1 MPGHALR
8 TSLLG
13 WIAGLGV
20 SAAVI
25 QVFVSVINVRWV
37 PRFEIWTT
45 EGEGILAIIGVFL
58 GFMWWLLAFKLAVE
72 AMRAG
77 AADPGHESQR
87 DRWVDDEAALG
98 QFVLW
103 AGLLLAGYLLLLNF
117 GRNTVAVY
125 CALVVVLMPAIL
137 PLLGM
142 EESLKRAF
150 DPGAWRQLLQHV
162 GGGNYLL
169 ALAKLL
175 GIVAIV
181 AFVQLA
187 LLPPM
192 APWLHS
198 SVVQMVWVG
207 GLFAAY
213 HELGRMVGG
222 HQGKAEE
229 RVGVEATPAQL
240 TEEEDLAMRAA
251 ARLGVDE
258 RFFRAAVE
266 LEALVRRTGTSP
278 PVHARFREML
288 HRAGEQA
295 ALLAHA
301 RRYIAELVSLDK
313 RDEALALYHES
324 LVMDANFELAQ
335 PATISKVIAAALDAR
350 RSDLALALARDFLR
364 RFPDEPDAV
373 PNGLS
378 AARLLDRQGRDEES
392 RLLLVE
398 LVRRFPQHPMRAE
411 LVAALETLE
420 SAARRGR

>member
-8 TSLLG
+8 ASLLG
-13 WIAGLGV
+13 WVAGLGL

-45 EGEGILAIIGVFL
+45 EGEGIFAILGVFL

-77 AADPGHESQR
+77 ATGPGHQSQR
-87 DRWVDDEAALG
+87 DRWIDDEAALG
-98 QFVLW
+98 QVVLW
-103 AGLLLAGYLLLLNF
+103 AGLLLSGYALFLNF
-117 GRNTVAVY
+117 GRTTLAVY
-125 CALVVVLMPAIL
+125 CALVAVLLPAIL

-150 DPGAWRQLLQHV
+150 DPGAWRLLLQHV
-162 GGGNYLL
+162 GGGNYLF

-175 GIVAIV
+175 GIVVLV
-181 AFVQLA
+181 AFVQFA

-192 APWLHS
+192 ASWLHW

-207 GLFAAY
+207 GLFGGY

-222 HQGKAEE
+222 HPGKVDA
-229 RVGVEATPAQL
+229 GASVEAPAAQL

-251 ARLGVDE
+251 ARLGADQ
-258 RFFRAAVE
+258 RFFRAARE
-266 LEALVRRTGTSP
+266 LEMLVRCTGTSHA
-278 PVHARFREML
+278 VHASFREL
-288 HRAGEQA
+288 LRLAGEQV

-301 RRYIAELVSLDK
+301 RRYVPELVSLGK
-313 RDEALALYHES
+313 ASEALALYQES
-324 LVMDANFELAQ
+324 LASDPHFELAQ
-335 PATISKVIAAALDAR
+335 PATITKVIEAARDAR
-350 RSDLALALARDFLR
+350 QAGLALALAREFLR
-364 RFPDEPDAV
+364 RFPDDADAV
-373 PNGLS
+373 TNGLS
-378 AARLLDRQGRDEES
+378 AARLLDRQGREDES
-392 RLLLVE
+392 RQLLVE
-398 LVRRFPQHPMRAE
+398 LVRRFPQHPLRAE

-420 SAARRGR
+420 SAARRSR